1 MTDLLLIDPVL
12 AYEWAA
18 LPGKALYLLYVA
30 AGLGLVIFFH
40 ELGHFAVAKWCDVK
54 VERFSIGFG
63 PILLARTRG
72 ETEYALSAVPFG
84 GYVKMLGQDD
94 IDPSQLTSEE
104 IARDPRSY
112 SAKPVWQRMAIISAG
127 VVMNLVT
134 AVGFFA
140 VAFGVGVPQ
149 IRPVVGSVETGS
161 PAWRAGVD
169 RGDRVT
175 AIGGT
180 RVSSFGDVI
189 RGTALSAGD
198 VKLTARRPGGEEYA
212 VTLTPEAD
220 ESIRRIGLSPAQGT
234 TLVALPGGKPGL
246 LPGSPAASADP
257 PFEAGDELVAVA
269 PVGGDGEVDVARTLR
284 IESAEQVYDAA
295 ARFRDVPVVYT
306 VRRTGGDGGAE
317 ELAVRVAPMPFLTTG
332 LRVAIGKVAAVRRG
346 SPADGAGLKPGD
358 ALVRVDGREVG
369 ADLDPFR
376 LPDYFADHAGEP
388 VTITVQR
395 EVTGGDPAETTLTLT
410 PEDRPGWLERPARE
424 GLPLSVPALG
434 AAVHVIP
441 KVIAVEPGSPAERAG
456 LERNDWL
463 TGLELVLPK
472 NAASDGFG
480 DDPED
485 RAPIPI
491 ALSGEADEVDN
502 WAHAFSLSQQTR
514 TRLLK
519 LTVKRGGKARSV
531 TLTPEPADDWFFPA
545 RGLLLG
551 RDEVVR
557 RADGVGDALAMGLDH
572 TRDSVAEMYLTLR
585 SLVTGRL
592 GFSNLRGPAGIV
604 DLGSKVAESGF
615 AQFLLFL
622 GFLSVNLAVLNFLPI
637 PILDGGH
644 MVFLLYEA
652 VTRRRPSERLV
663 AAATYAGLIFIVGLM
678 LSVTYLDLFVH
689 KVFGG

>member
-12 AYEWAA
+12 ALEWAA
-18 LPGKALYLLYVA
+18 LPGKFLYLLYVA

-63 PILLARTRG
+63 PILLAKTRG

-169 RGDRVT
+169 RGDVVT
-175 AIGGT
+175 AIGGSKVT
-180 RVSSFGDVI
+180 SFGDVI
-189 RGTALSAGD
+189 RGTALSTGD
-198 VKLTARRPGGEEYA
+198 VELTARRPDGEEYT
-212 VTLTPEAD
+212 VTLAPDAA
-220 ESIRRIGLSPAQGT
+220 ESIRRIGLGSSGGT
-234 TLVALPGGKPGL
+234 TLGKAADGRPAL
-246 LPGSPAASADP
+246 LPGSPATTAEP

-269 PVGGDGEVDVARTLR
+269 PVGDDGAVETGRTVPL
-284 IESAEQVYDAA
+284 ESAEDVYDAA
-295 ARFRDVPVVYT
+295 ARFRDRPVVYT
-306 VRRTGGDGGAE
+306 VRRGEGETAK
-317 ELAVRVAPMPFLTTG
+317 ELAVRVGTMPFLTTG

-376 LPDYFADHAGEP
+376 LPDYFADRAGEP
-388 VTITVQR
+388 VTVTVQR

-410 PEDRPGWLERPARE
+410 PADRPGWIERPVRE

-434 AAVHVIP
+434 AAFHVIP
-441 KVIAVEPGSPAERAG
+441 KVIAVEPGSPAEKAG

-463 TGLELVLPK
+463 TKVELVLPEGT
-472 NAASDGFG
+472 ASDTFG
-480 DDPED
+480 DDADD
-485 RAPIPI
+485 RGPI
-491 ALSGEADEVDN
+491 AVPLTGERDESRN
-502 WAHAFSLSQQTR
+502 WAHAFALSQNTR
-514 TRLLK
+514 TRHLK
-519 LTVKRGGKARSV
+519 LTIKRGDKR
-531 TLTPEPADDWFFPA
+531 LTATVAPEPAGDWFFPA

-551 RDEVVR
+551 RDEVIR

-572 TRDSVAEMYLTLR
+572 TRDSIAEMYLTLR
-585 SLVTGRL
+585 SLITGRL
-592 GFSNLRGPAGIV
+592 GFDNLRGPAGIV

-663 AAATYAGLIFIVGLM
+663 AAATYAGLVFIVGLM